1 MTGEQLDSIL
11 EKHRKW
17 LNGEEG
23 GIRADLHGADLS
35 RVDLRNASLI
45 GANLSYADLS
55 RVDLRNASLIGANL
69 SYADLS
75 YADLSRADLRG
86 ANLDYSCL
94 PLWCGSLRAQ
104 FDDKQIIQFVYHTV
118 KAGLNSPNVSEN
130 VKKELQKLIGLANR
144 FHRVDECGKIEFQEV
159 RG

>member
-1 MTGEQLDSIL
+1 MTGEQLNSIL
-11 EKHRKW
+11 EQHKKW
-17 LNGEEG
+17 LDCEEG
-23 GIRADLHGADLS
+23 GIRADL
-35 RVDLRNASLI
+35 R
-45 GANLSYADLS
+45 GANLSGANLRGADLRGAILSRANLRDADLS
-55 RVDLRNASLIGANL
+55 
-69 SYADLS
+69 
-75 YADLSRADLRG
+75 G

-118 KAGLNSPNVSEN
+118 EAGLNSPNVSED

>member
-11 EKHRKW
+11 EQHKKW
-17 LNGEEG
+17 LNDEEG
-23 GIRADLHGADLS
+23 GIRANLSGADLT
-35 RVDLRNASLI
+35 
-45 GANLSYADLS
+45 GANLRDAC
-55 RVDLRNASLIGANL
+55 
-69 SYADLS
+69 
-75 YADLSRADLRG
+75 LSRADLSGADMRFADLFRADLSG

-94 PLWCGSLRAQ
+94 PLWCGLLRAQ

-130 VKKELQKLIGLANR
+130 VKKELRKLIGLANR
-144 FHRVDECGKIEFQEV
+144 FHRVDEYGRIKIQEV